1 MFHNFFQPGKDA
13 ERDRRTRQLD
23 LKARRADERLKRHS
37 EEFSTKKVVRVADS
51 VYVAIGYGLANCI
64 MIEGKKIFFFPHFH
78 IRIIVQYYMCILR
91 GLFER
96 T

>member
-64 MIEGKKIFFFPHFH
+64 MIEGKKILFFFAIPYQNHSTVLYVH
-78 IRIIVQYYMCILR
+78 PAWSL
-91 GLFER
+91 
-96 T
+96 